1 MCLDGLVLC
10 SHHLTRSCSLYPL
23 RRGISTSPVFPAQLL
38 PPHRGATVAVT
49 EQSCKQDVIWRGAS
63 WKSQSWPAG
72 RLETKPG
79 VSFPSQAASSFPS
92 LCHTGHGALTDCC
105 WVQLAMNTL
114 QWVCLSKAAAP
125 GLRFWVACKCSSV
138 LAGLFPLMAAHKSFR
153 TEPSHQLASGE
164 GFGLCLPKS
173 LLFSPRAPPVVLT
186 WDVMPDG
193 SAAQLELL

>member
-1 MCLDGLVLC
+1 MLFVSVVVSIKINRRHYFQSDLHTCVWMAQC
-10 SHHLTRSCSLYPL
+10 SVHTTFTRSCSLYPL
-23 RRGISTSPVFPAQLL
+23 RRGISTSPAFPAQLL

-114 QWVCLSKAAAP
+114 Q
-125 GLRFWVACKCSSV
+125 
-138 LAGLFPLMAAHKSFR
+138 
-153 TEPSHQLASGE
+153 
-164 GFGLCLPKS
+164 
-173 LLFSPRAPPVVLT
+173 
-186 WDVMPDG
+186 
-193 SAAQLELL
+193 